1 MKSLGSIVIQLLLI
15 CVVINCQRV
24 DGPQGN
30 TTDLTG
36 NQAESTIS
44 LDDCNKSNYWACV
57 SCIAGPRKYFP
68 KECAPLKKQCEDYS
82 KSLRS
87 RPPAYQCL
95 KPNSQLNTPRPL
107 PVNRPRPSPSTGM
120 PMPVNGT
127 KPLNPSRLKPT
138 PSPTPVNGPSS
149 ESPSSSPQPPQSNNY
164 DVKLFAD
171 CEYEVYQACMEC
183 HTGNVAM
190 VQAECGPLREQCSR
204 ASAYLQPVPPPFV
217 CPRPVERSP
226 RPSYPPAPLPDSEAG
241 RSKSRR
247 FYVACL
253 KNTVNACQNCLAGP
267 LSMSALPE
275 CHIFAP
281 QCEAATRGL
290 EPVPPPYACPNFPPP
305 PPPPPRPPLT
315 PPSPGEPD
323 FLSPPPPTT
332 R

>member
-1 MKSLGSIVIQLLLI
+1 MPV
-15 CVVINCQRV
+15 
-24 DGPQGN
+24 
-30 TTDLTG
+30 
-36 NQAESTIS
+36 
-44 LDDCNKSNYWACV
+44 
-57 SCIAGPRKYFP
+57 
-68 KECAPLKKQCEDYS
+68 
-82 KSLRS
+82 
-87 RPPAYQCL
+87 
-95 KPNSQLNTPRPL
+95 
-107 PVNRPRPSPSTGM
+107 PVNRTRPLQPSRPRPNPSPTN
-120 PMPVNGT
+120 PRPVPVNGT
-127 KPLNPSRLKPT
+127 I
-138 PSPTPVNGPSS
+138 PSP
-149 ESPSSSPQPPQSNNY
+149 SPQPSEGNNY
-164 DVKLFAD
+164 DAKLFAD

-190 VQAECGPLREQCSR
+190 VNSECGPLREQCSR

-267 LSMSALPE
+267 LSMSTLLE
-275 CHIFAP
+275 CHMFAP

-290 EPVPPPYACPNFPPP
+290 EPVPPPYACPNFPTPP
-305 PPPPPRPPLT
+305 LPPPRPPLT